1 VLSRCRVGMELA
13 TTRGDIL
20 CVEFSGDVSESVP
33 FPVAGFGLT
42 SRRPVEFSRPALGCP
57 NAAGQRVFL
66 IRLRMWHDKGRGPCG
81 NPVESFEI
89 V

>member
-1 VLSRCRVGMELA
+1 VLSRCRVSMELA

-57 NAAGQRVFL
+57 NAGTEGFSFL
-66 IRLRMWHDKGRGPCG
+66 VAHVARQGSWSLRQSRR
-81 NPVESFEI
+81 EF
-89 V
+89 